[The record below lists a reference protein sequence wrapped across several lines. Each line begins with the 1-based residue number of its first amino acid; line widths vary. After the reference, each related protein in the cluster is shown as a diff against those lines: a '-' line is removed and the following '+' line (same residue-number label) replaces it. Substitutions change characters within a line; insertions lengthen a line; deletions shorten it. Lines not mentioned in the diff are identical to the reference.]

1 MTASIELIA
10 AAAANGVIGGDNR
23 MLWHIPEDFRF
34 FKTTTMGSPV
44 VMGRRTWTSIGR
56 VLPGR
61 LNVVI
66 TRRPLTVPAG
76 VLVAHSLPE
85 ALSLARSRAE
95 GKGGSGRVFVSGGG
109 VIYRQAIG
117 LADRIWLT
125 RIEADFEGD
134 ARFPTIPRGRFRAH
148 PIRTLMPA
156 PKRPWIVRF
165 ERWER
170 RNA

>member
-56 VLPGR
+56 ALPGR

-85 ALSLARSRAE
+85 ALARSLARR
-95 GKGGSGRVFVSGGG
+95 GQGG
-109 VIYRQAIG
+109 IG
-117 LADRIWLT
+117 PRLRDRRRDLPPGDRPCGSDPAHADRGG
-125 RIEADFEGD
+125 F
-134 ARFPTIPRGRFRAH
+134 
-148 PIRTLMPA
+148 
-156 PKRPWIVRF
+156 
-165 ERWER
+165 
-170 RNA
+170 